1 MSFSVELPV
10 DTAPALVPATV
21 ADTLQTLRQWS
32 EVGWLRR
39 LDSALAVW
47 VADLDAQA
55 EPALLVAT
63 ALLTHLEGRGHTC
76 LPLAPLLQRP
86 AAVLGWSADA
96 LSALELLWAVL
107 PSTLSG
113 WRAALLNSPVVYDA
127 AGLGQDTG
135 QPLVL
140 SGAVEAPRLYLRRYW
155 TYEQAV
161 AQQIAERTAVPV
173 PVEPAMVR
181 GWLDRLFGATSVGE
195 ATFGWQKLACAMAL
209 RGRLSVIT
217 GGPGTGKTYTAA
229 RLLALLFAVDEHPER
244 LRVALAA
251 PTGKA
256 AARLKQSI
264 DAALAGL
271 HERLGATLNLPMLT
285 QRMGPA
291 RTLHALLGA
300 RPDTRQFQY
309 HAGRLLDVDVLIV
322 DEASMVHLEM
332 MAALLAALPASARV
346 IFLGDKDQL
355 ASVEAGAVL
364 GDLCRDAQAGRYSA
378 ETADYAQAATGQ
390 SLPVEY
396 LVPSG
401 SAAPP
406 LAQHTVMLRE
416 SRRFVGPI
424 GQLAL
429 AVNTGEVAA
438 ARRLLAHG
446 TAQVLWRLD
455 ASDAGAILPL
465 AVQGRPGALACY
477 RCYLEQ
483 LAQRPV
489 GGSVPEQEDWVRRVL
504 AEFER
509 FRLLC
514 AVREGDWGAIGLNR
528 AVERALQRA
537 GLLHPRGEWYLGRP
551 VMVTRNDP
559 VLGVFNGDIGITL
572 PAIQETGRAAGSLRV
587 YFADGPQL
595 RSVGVSRL
603 AHVETAFAMTVHK
616 SQGSEFEHT
625 VLVLPPQAG
634 PVLSRELV
642 YTGITRA
649 RLAFTLVSAQPG
661 LLTAAMQQRTQRAS
675 GLQDLLQHGWAA

>member
-1 MSFSVELPV
+1 MSESVALAVDAAPLPV
-10 DTAPALVPATV
+10 AATPAE
-21 ADTLQTLRQWS
+21 TLQTLRQWS
-32 EVGWLRR
+32 EWGWLRR
-39 LDSALAVW
+39 LDSALAAW
-47 VADLDAQA
+47 VADLDAHA

-76 LPLAPLLQRP
+76 LPLAPLLTRP
-86 AAVLGWSADA
+86 EAVLGWPGEALDA
-96 LSALELLWAVL
+96 LQALWASL
-107 PSTLSG
+107 PPTLAE
-113 WRAALLNSPVVYDA
+113 WRAALCSSPVIYDA
-127 AGLGQDTG
+127 SGLGQDGG

-140 SGAVEAPRLYLRRYW
+140 GGTAQAPRLYLRRYW

-161 AQQIAERTAVPV
+161 VQQVIERTAAPLAVDM
-173 PVEPAMVR
+173 PAVKR
-181 GWLDRLFGATSVGE
+181 WLDALFDAPAHPSHRPN
-195 ATFGWQKLACAMAL
+195 WQKLACAIAL

-229 RLLALLFAVDEHPER
+229 RLLALLFAIDPQPQR

-271 HERLGATLNLPMLT
+271 HERVGDTLDLTALT

-309 HAGRLLDVDVLIV
+309 HAGRPLDVDVLIV

-332 MAALLAALPASARV
+332 MAALLAALPTTARL
-346 IFLGDKDQL
+346 ILLGDKDQL

-364 GDLCRDAQAGRYSA
+364 GDLCRDAQAGRYSVD
-378 ETADYAQAATGQ
+378 TAQYALDATGQ
-390 SLPVEY
+390 PLPAAY
-396 LVPSG
+396 LAATG
-401 SAAPP
+401 SAAPA
-406 LAQHTVMLRE
+406 LAQHTVMLRQ
-416 SRRFVGPI
+416 SHRFEGTI
-424 GQLAL
+424 GAL
-429 AVNTGEVAA
+429 AVAVNGGDVAT
-438 ARRLLAHG
+438 ARQLLAHDAQRALARINADHA
-446 TAQVLWRLD
+446 AQV
-455 ASDAGAILPL
+455 LPL
-465 AVQGRPGALACY
+465 AVRGRDGTGASY
-477 RCYLEQ
+477 RCYLEA
-483 LAQRPV
+483 LAQHPPA
-489 GGSVPEQEDWVRRVL
+489 SDTQAQEDWVRRIL
-504 AEFER
+504 REFER
-509 FRLLC
+509 FRILC
-514 AVREGDWGAIGLNR
+514 TVREGDWGVSGLNR
-528 AVERALQRA
+528 AIEQQLHRDKLLQA
-537 GLLHPRGEWYLGRP
+537 RGEWYPGRP

-572 PAIQETGRAAGSLRV
+572 PSIQHSGRVGSLRV

-595 RSVGVSRL
+595 RSVGVGRL

-625 VLVLPPQAG
+625 VLVLPPHAG

-649 RLAFTLVSAQPG
+649 RQAFTLVSAQQG
-661 LLTAAMQQRTQRAS
+661 LLSAALRQPTQRAS
-675 GLQDLLQHGWAA
+675 GLQELLQQGLI